1 MQKKE
6 KEDKEVSHTD
16 TNIPYLFTYILS
28 FTHSCG
34 AQVIWETK
42 TDLAG
47 FGFF

>member
-34 AQVIWETK
+34 AQVI
-42 TDLAG
+42 
-47 FGFF
+47 